1 MAADALPAAL
11 PVEPVSAADRRVIEE
26 RQLGHRASNVL
37 AVGTRCRHGFPQAF
51 VWDALKRP
59 AAYDGNAASRG
70 GAKQRAKERAAAG
83 EHNRKI
89 ALDSGLFRLSCPLLV
104 KAADE
109 WEAEGAVV
117 NLNAEV
123 SRSPPL
129 AAALDGVNRDH
140 ANARRVLL
148 GPRLAELMAESPPL
162 DPSRA
167 AMIDRVMAS
176 GVAGQ
181 TPTKPDVK
189 CVHAQLAHRLC
200 VGGADRAAAADGAP
214 LGDHLLE
221 TLRQRGV
228 SVDGDTGCANQCSL
242 AKPADDA
249 RDAGFWYTPA
259 KNRWKLRT
267 RQMRRK
273 ALANAPD
280 AAKRGPSD

>member
-1 MAADALPAAL
+1 MMPL
-11 PVEPVSAADRRVIEE
+11 
-26 RQLGHRASNVL
+26 ASSRNVL

-148 GPRLAELMAESPPL
+148 GPRLAFEA
-162 DPSRA
+162 
-167 AMIDRVMAS
+167 
-176 GVAGQ
+176 
-181 TPTKPDVK
+181 T
-189 CVHAQLAHRLC
+189 
-200 VGGADRAAAADGAP
+200 VGPRSDFETTSTAISA
-214 LGDHLLE
+214 HLLQQSSHS
-221 TLRQRGV
+221 TLNYCHEK
-228 SVDGDTGCANQCSL
+228 CAMWRL
-242 AKPADDA
+242 
-249 RDAGFWYTPA
+249 
-259 KNRWKLRT
+259 
-267 RQMRRK
+267 
-273 ALANAPD
+273 
-280 AAKRGPSD
+280 